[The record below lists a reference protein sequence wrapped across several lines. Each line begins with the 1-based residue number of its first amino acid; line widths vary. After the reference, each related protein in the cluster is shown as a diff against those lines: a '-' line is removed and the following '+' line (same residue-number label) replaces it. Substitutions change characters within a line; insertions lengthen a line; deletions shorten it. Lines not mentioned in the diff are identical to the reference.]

1 MLRQAACRHGHFVT
15 WGGLN
20 GAFGA
25 GSERARTIEHDVLPR
40 TGWSPEDF
48 RRIVLGEPR
57 ERTKAFALTQLAD
70 LVLYPVTKA
79 VTNPA
84 TGPTAT

>member
-1 MLRQAACRHGHFVT
+1 M
-15 WGGLN
+15 
-20 GAFGA
+20 
-25 GSERARTIEHDVLPR
+25 
-40 TGWSPEDF
+40 
-48 RRIVLGEPR
+48 LGEPR